1 MPTHRLGP
9 LSRSPLLSLTV
20 LSTHLAARVLRKGP
34 PEYIFNADTIDPT
47 AIIRRVNERERER
60 EGILCKIKPVFCNHA
75 DIQPYIYLLPLPR
88 FRILAEEY
96 TVARSILESL
106 PAREVDTRGYEEP
119 VKWGSGLREIPL
131 DDVRV
136 RILANRSENRS
147 VYLRNR

>member
-1 MPTHRLGP
+1 MPLVLRTGLPFPPTNRTPPVFAH
-9 LSRSPLLSLTV
+9 LSPPSLPV
-20 LSTHLAARVLRKGP
+20 LSAHLAACVLRKGP

-60 EGILCKIKPVFCNHA
+60 ERVFYARSNRYSVTA
-75 DIQPYIYLLPLPR
+75 RIYNRIYTFSPPLLPS
-88 FRILAEEY
+88 FRILLAEEY

-131 DDVRV
+131 PR
-136 RILANRSENRS
+136 A
-147 VYLRNR
+147 